1 MKWPWS
7 TWIRITPL
15 LLLLGSGA
23 VASPDQPA
31 LALKGATVYPA
42 SGPKI
47 ENGVVLIEKGKIS
60 AVGPG
65 IPIPA
70 GAQIIDVSGK
80 IIIPGLI
87 DIHSHLGF
95 FDSDINE
102 FPQPIGPE
110 NRALDALYL
119 DSPDWAEAVKG
130 GVVTLVTGPGSGERI
145 GGQSITIKT
154 YGADLAKRILKEAGE
169 VKMALNA
176 RNLSHIQAIRTTL
189 LKAREYMETWD
200 RYEAGD
206 KKEPPPKR
214 DLGLEALVKVLKGE
228 ERIRCHAHF
237 ANDMLSF
244 LKLKDEFGFGLT
256 FEHSTEAFKIA
267 AEIAKRG
274 VGCVC
279 LPLVMRI
286 PLNEDLMRGNAILGK
301 AGVKI
306 AFHTDH
312 PVTQE
317 KWLRLCALISMRYGL
332 SEEAALKAMT
342 INPAELAMVSRRV
355 GSIERGK
362 DADLV
367 VLNGPWQEL
376 SSRVDLVYVDGVL
389 AYDRAKEEIHP

>member
-1 MKWPWS
+1 MRRLS
-7 TWIRITPL
+7 ILFGL
-15 LLLLGSGA
+15 LLAGLGSAGLGA
-23 VASPDQPA
+23 LGDNTP
-31 LALKGATVYPA
+31 LALKGATIYPA
-42 SGPKI
+42 TGPKM
-47 ENGVVLIEKGKIS
+47 ENATILIEGGKIA
-60 AVGPG
+60 AVGQG
-65 IPIPA
+65 IPVPSD
-70 GAQIIDVSGK
+70 AQVVDVSGK
-80 IIIPGLI
+80 VIIPGLI

-95 FDSDINE
+95 FDNDLNE

-110 NRALDALYL
+110 NRALDALYI
-119 DSPDWAEAVKG
+119 DSPDWADAVKG

-154 YGADLAKRILKEAGE
+154 YGADLSKRILKEAGE
-169 VKMALNA
+169 VKMAINA
-176 RNLSHIQAIRTTL
+176 RSLSHIQAIRSTL
-189 LKAREYMETWD
+189 IKAREYMETWD
-200 RYEAGD
+200 RYEEGD

-214 DLGLEALVKVLKGE
+214 DLGLEALVKVLKGK
-228 ERIRCHAHF
+228 ERVRCHAHF

-267 AEIAKRG
+267 GEIAKRG

-317 KWLRLCALISMRYGL
+317 KWLRLCALMSMRYGL
-332 SEEAALKAMT
+332 PEDGALKAMT
-342 INPAELAMVSRRV
+342 IYPAELAMISHRV
-355 GSIERGK
+355 GSIEKGK

-367 VLNGPWQEL
+367 VLDGPWQEL
-376 SSRVDLVYVDGVL
+376 RSHVDLVYVDGAL
-389 AYDRAKEEIHP
+389 AYDRAAAND